1 MPSVSTFATQTRLGR
16 LSLPGTVAVG
26 LGLTLATALLAHRRE
41 TILQEREFAQR
52 TGDATAALMN
62 AFSVP
67 AEVALA
73 LPAFIATHPELD
85 AQTFARFTQPTAR
98 RHPSIAALEWMPL
111 VEHATRA
118 DYEAMSGTPIVEPDP
133 RGNMIRAHQ
142 RERYFPIRF
151 MTPEVPGVLGLDV
164 GFEPFRQRLLVE
176 AMNSAGTFLTERF
189 RLVEDP
195 EGVFSIA
202 LYAPVR
208 RSLDGPSQGFDNLR
222 GLTVSLFRLRPVV
235 EDALKSIDLTGIRYV
250 LEDETAA
257 PEARLL
263 YAGGDSNVGQDG
275 KLQVSKHWRY
285 LNRVW
290 RISWYGDVSRL
301 AQRRTSLL
309 VLVAGTLLTAAA
321 FAVVYTLRRL
331 RRLAKQFDT
340 TRPLGNY
347 TLLKKLGEGGMG
359 SVYLAR
365 HALLRR
371 PTAVKIIRAHLTENT
386 SKQREAQARF
396 EREVQ
401 WTSQL
406 THPNTIAVFDYGRSE
421 DGHFYYAMEY
431 LHGLS
436 LETVVKH
443 GGPLPERRAVH
454 LMKQIASALAEA
466 HGLGLVH
473 RDIKPDNIMVCN
485 RGGVA
490 DFVKVLDFGL
500 AKSFAA
506 AEAQLSQAGGLVG
519 TPGYIAP
526 ETLLTGEADTRS
538 DVYSLGALLYYL
550 LSGRPAFRGE
560 TPMAVIS
567 KALAGP
573 PELSPEL
580 FAGIHPSLRELTGCC
595 MGEAANR
602 PGNARVLLAKL
613 EALPIEPWHQEEA
626 IDWWNTVGK
635 DLLAK
640 RDAETPSSGSGS
652 TLFVDITASGRF
664 R

>member
-1 MPSVSTFATQTRLGR
+1 MRSVSTFATQTRLGR

-26 LGLTLATALLAHRRE
+26 LSLTLAVTWLAHRRE
-41 TILQEREFAQR
+41 TFLQEREFAQR
-52 TGDATAALMN
+52 TGDATAALVN

-85 AQTFARFTQPTAR
+85 APTFARFTQPTAR

-111 VEHATRA
+111 VEHATRP
-118 DYEAMSGTPIVEPDP
+118 DYEATSGTPIIEPDA
-133 RGNMIRAHQ
+133 RGNMIRAQQ

-164 GFEPFRQRLLVE
+164 GFEPLRQRLLVE
-176 AMNSAGTFLTERF
+176 AMNSEGTFLTERF

-208 RSLDGPSQGFDNLR
+208 RSVDGPDKGFDNLR

-235 EDALKSIDLTGIRYV
+235 EDALSSIDLTGIRYV
-250 LEDETAA
+250 LEDETAE

-263 YAGGDSNVGQDG
+263 YAGGDNAVGNDA
-275 KLQVSKHWRY
+275 KLQASKNWQY

-290 RISWYGDVSRL
+290 RISWYGDVGRI
-301 AQRRTSLL
+301 AQRQTSLL
-309 VLVAGTLLTAAA
+309 VFVAGMLLTGAA

-371 PTAVKIIRAHLTENT
+371 PTAVKIIRAHLTANA
-386 SKQREAQARF
+386 SKQEEAQARF

-454 LMKQIASALAEA
+454 LMKQVTSALAEA

-473 RDIKPDNIMVCN
+473 RDIKPDNIMLCN

-506 AEAQLSQAGGLVG
+506 DAKLSQAGGLVG

-526 ETLLTGEADTRS
+526 ETLLSGESDTRS

-550 LSGRPAFRGE
+550 LSGRPAFSGE

-573 PELSPEL
+573 PDLSSEL
-580 FAGIHPSLRELTGCC
+580 FAHVHAGLRELTECC
-595 MGEAANR
+595 MGEASNR
-602 PGNARVLLAKL
+602 PENAKVLLAKL
-613 EALPIEPWHQEEA
+613 DALPMEPWLQEEA

-640 RDAETPSSGSGS
+640 RDAEAPSSGSGS